1 MSHSALFTTEKKYE
15 RPILIVDKKGLIGRA
30 LCEKLKNESLVVF
43 VSRENPGIEHENLV
57 HIPFTKSFPT
67 IPDNSYSH
75 IILIDEGLEV
85 SKRAIDSFLKK
96 AKQDNSFIFIGVGR
110 DDLTERF
117 IFDATSNYE
126 KVAVG
131 VFGDIFAQAQVLD
144 KSSYV
149 NKFIFDVK
157 TLGRI
162 TIPGDGMLEEYPVYL
177 GDVVDKILEI
187 CFGKQED
194 KVYYLFPRFGVT
206 LLTLASIFK
215 RAKPDLRIDFEKKKI
230 KQKDG
235 HFFANGTYS
244 FDGKYELEERIKKID
259 LSNIGSFSQPEG
271 TSQTKTKAPLFLIS
285 FTFLVTLILLP
296 VVSTASFFF
305 IGQKLQMYLNNNIS
319 TGNTS
324 TLNKIS
330 FLSLKSF
337 EFSSDSFFL
346 LDQEIGPFGFSQ
358 NLSKL
363 NTDISTWKAAAKT
376 YYYLTQSLNN
386 LGPLLT
392 GKWANSTSEFS
403 NTILNLKNTIYYYNT
418 EKDINPQDQLV
429 DKSLA
434 DAMSVL
440 SSTLDTWPDVFGF
453 NGQKTYLVLFED
465 NSILRPSGGVINYY
479 AVVNIDKGRITG
491 ANIYDTSS
499 SDANLKAS
507 IEPPF
512 PVRRYLSEDNW
523 SLKESSFNV
532 DFSKA
537 AVASATLLNSEEQT
551 VVDGVIGMDLYFVKD
566 LLKISGPVTPVN
578 SADIVNSDNFFSM
591 LERNQPQGYLK
602 DLLTALFTKL
612 SKETNISPTQ
622 VLQLMVSS
630 MYQKHLMFAFNNENQ
645 EAAFALNGF
654 SSSIVDNRQQQDG
667 TINDFTGISE
677 ANIGR
682 NNINLYTTRAVSQRV
697 MISTTG
703 AVSESLTLTV
713 KNNAGNN
720 PDNFYQTY
728 LNFILPSSST
738 LDSVYINEQD
748 QKIVQAITDPSV
760 YEAKNF
766 SPPQGLE
773 VYTRSQD
780 GKDVIG
786 FPVNIAPGQSSRVTL
801 NYTLSQKLNL
811 LQPEFSYS
819 LKLFKQPG
827 VDSYPYSFSFEIPD
841 TYKITQASNQLINTS
856 SSAGFSGEVDEDENL
871 NISFSPK

>member
-1 MSHSALFTTEKKYE
+1 
-15 RPILIVDKKGLIGRA
+15 
-30 LCEKLKNESLVVF
+30 
-43 VSRENPGIEHENLV
+43 
-57 HIPFTKSFPT
+57 
-67 IPDNSYSH
+67 
-75 IILIDEGLEV
+75 
-85 SKRAIDSFLKK
+85 
-96 AKQDNSFIFIGVGR
+96 
-110 DDLTERF
+110 
-117 IFDATSNYE
+117 
-126 KVAVG
+126 
-131 VFGDIFAQAQVLD
+131 
-144 KSSYV
+144 
-149 NKFIFDVK
+149 
-157 TLGRI
+157 
-162 TIPGDGMLEEYPVYL
+162 
-177 GDVVDKILEI
+177 
-187 CFGKQED
+187 
-194 KVYYLFPRFGVT
+194 
-206 LLTLASIFK
+206 
-215 RAKPDLRIDFEKKKI
+215 
-230 KQKDG
+230 
-235 HFFANGTYS
+235 
-244 FDGKYELEERIKKID
+244 
-259 LSNIGSFSQPEG
+259 
-271 TSQTKTKAPLFLIS
+271 
-285 FTFLVTLILLP
+285 
-296 VVSTASFFF
+296 
-305 IGQKLQMYLNNNIS
+305 
-319 TGNTS
+319 
-324 TLNKIS
+324 
-330 FLSLKSF
+330 
-337 EFSSDSFFL
+337 
-346 LDQEIGPFGFSQ
+346 
-358 NLSKL
+358 
-363 NTDISTWKAAAKT
+363 
-376 YYYLTQSLNN
+376 
-386 LGPLLT
+386 
-392 GKWANSTSEFS
+392 
-403 NTILNLKNTIYYYNT
+403 
-418 EKDINPQDQLV
+418 
-429 DKSLA
+429 
-434 DAMSVL
+434 
-440 SSTLDTWPDVFGF
+440 
-453 NGQKTYLVLFED
+453 
-465 NSILRPSGGVINYY
+465 
-479 AVVNIDKGRITG
+479 
-491 ANIYDTSS
+491 
-499 SDANLKAS
+499 
-507 IEPPF
+507 
-512 PVRRYLSEDNW
+512 
-523 SLKESSFNV
+523 
-532 DFSKA
+532 
-537 AVASATLLNSEEQT
+537 
-551 VVDGVIGMDLYFVKD
+551 MDLYFVKD

-697 MISTTG
+697 MISTNG
-703 AVSESLTLTV
+703 AVLESLTLTV